1 MGSGLPPPRP
11 QLTACDPLLPA
22 CWDSS
27 EGGYRVTGGVRTQA
41 SVPHDCIQV
50 LRAHTTAPGEGEAA
64 RPFRAPELLHPPW
77 PAPTLTPVP
86 AGAGR
91 RQALICHQRDTPSL
105 RGASPTHRD
114 WRGGGSPLC
123 CLRAPNLP
131 LSLRRNWSSPR
142 GPLVTPPIRSQS
154 NLSASGLSR
163 PVTRG
168 TTAPTQPLL
177 GEPLPEVAHSL
188 LPAGSPRPVAKRLGP
203 WKNPA
208 SIRWVFDG
216 RLLSAGD

>member
-1 MGSGLPPPRP
+1 MNEQPQQKPAPYRLGPHPGRPSTEGWPGRGQWALGCPPPRP

-114 WRGGGSPLC
+114 WRGGLPSLLFKSPQPAALTEKK
-123 CLRAPNLP
+123 LVLP
-131 LSLRRNWSSPR
+131 QRSPGHPPHKVPKQPFSLW
-142 GPLVTPPIRSQS
+142 
-154 NLSASGLSR
+154 
-163 PVTRG
+163 
-168 TTAPTQPLL
+168 
-177 GEPLPEVAHSL
+177 PLP
-188 LPAGSPRPVAKRLGP
+188 PC
-203 WKNPA
+203 
-208 SIRWVFDG
+208 D
-216 RLLSAGD
+216 

>member
-1 MGSGLPPPRP
+1 MSSHSRSRSRIDWAPIPGRPSTEGWPGRGQWALGCPPPPRP

-41 SVPHDCIQV
+41 SVPHDRIQV

-142 GPLVTPPIRSQS
+142 GPLVTPPHKV
-154 NLSASGLSR
+154 
-163 PVTRG
+163 PK
-168 TTAPTQPLL
+168 QPFSLW
-177 GEPLPEVAHSL
+177 PLP
-188 LPAGSPRPVAKRLGP
+188 PC
-203 WKNPA
+203 
-208 SIRWVFDG
+208 D
-216 RLLSAGD
+216 